1 MATKH
6 WPWVLIISHL
16 CLASSSHA
24 DIYSARSRR
33 AGFLE
38 RPRVS
43 YSALHQMHSTVKS
56 SINWSIQN
64 RIPPW
69 LSNIETGSSQ
79 GVALVLGQ
87 SLKPD
92 GNPPQVLLDRALKA
106 KELLDT
112 QKVSKVIVSGSD
124 PAGVGHTEAWE
135 MKQVLV
141 KAGIPA
147 DVILM
152 ESQATTTME
161 NAWFSLRWIPKGTGH
176 FYIVTSDFH
185 IARATYIFEEV
196 FNYFYRTWEDRYK
209 DDIRWKNPEKKY
221 PRLELHQV
229 AVPSFCGRNESVARD
244 HDPHADIN
252 QYSLR
257 KRALDELGFMG
268 SGEVC
273 NALYGQPLD
282 NNQIWPVQINVTL
295 DPENEANFNKALA
308 QSMNTAEALCRC
320 VSPPEPDQ
328 AAEIRYPL
336 RLPASRDFPTEFP
349 GAKYWE
355 DIRTKCE

>member
-1 MATKH
+1 
-6 WPWVLIISHL
+6 
-16 CLASSSHA
+16 
-24 DIYSARSRR
+24 
-33 AGFLE
+33 
-38 RPRVS
+38 
-43 YSALHQMHSTVKS
+43 
-56 SINWSIQN
+56 
-64 RIPPW
+64 
-69 LSNIETGSSQ
+69 
-79 GVALVLGQ
+79 
-87 SLKPD
+87 
-92 GNPPQVLLDRALKA
+92 
-106 KELLDT
+106 
-112 QKVSKVIVSGSD
+112 
-124 PAGVGHTEAWE
+124 
-135 MKQVLV
+135 
-141 KAGIPA
+141 
-147 DVILM
+147 M

-229 AVPSFCGRNESVARD
+229 AVASFCGRNESVARD

-268 SGEVC
+268 SGEVP